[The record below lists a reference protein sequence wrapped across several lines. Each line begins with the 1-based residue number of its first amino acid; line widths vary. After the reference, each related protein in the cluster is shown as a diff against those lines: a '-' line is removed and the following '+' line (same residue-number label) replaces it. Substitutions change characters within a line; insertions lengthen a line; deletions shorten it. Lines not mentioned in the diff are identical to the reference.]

1 MAKFIKF
8 NIANNAT
15 LASGTGS
22 RSVLLDVDKIE
33 SISDAVSAGG
43 AYSVVITLSEY
54 VGLDAAQTINYGA
67 DANQTV
73 AAGTVGGRILALLVG
88 TSTISDP
95 ADTQGAGVVAI
106 VDPSA
111 VTVAGNMPSQV
122 INRALT
128 ANPGG
133 VSSTCQLGKDGAGL
147 LADDQMYWNQATFS
161 SLASL

>member
-33 SISDAVSAGG
+33 SISDSVSAG

-54 VGLDAAQTINYGA
+54 VGLEAGHANDA
-67 DANQTV
+67 TV
-73 AAGTVGGRILALLVG
+73 PPGTVGGRILTLLVG

-95 ADTQGAGVVAI
+95 ANTQGTGAVAI
-106 VDPSA
+106 VNPSA
-111 VTVAGNMPSQV
+111 ITVAGNMPSQV

-161 SLASL
+161 SVASL

>member
-33 SISDAVSAGG
+33 SISDAVSGG

-73 AAGTVGGRILALLVG
+73 AAGTVGGRILTLLVG

-95 ADTQGAGVVAI
+95 ANTQGTGAVAI
-106 VDPSA
+106 VNPSA

>member
-33 SISDAVSAGG
+33 SISDAVNAG

-67 DANQTV
+67 DADQTV
-73 AAGTVGGRILALLVG
+73 VAGTVGGRILTLLVG

-95 ADTQGAGVVAI
+95 ANTQGGGAVAI
-106 VDPSA
+106 VNPSA
-111 VTVAGNMPSQV
+111 VSVAGNMPSQV